1 MRFVEKE
8 NELRF
13 FRIANFRQIL
23 EQLREHPE
31 QKRGVNFRRLL
42 HQLVR
47 GENVDDALATL
58 RLNQVLEIQR
68 RLAKKFVRA
77 LRFEREETALYRSG
91 TGGRDIPI
99 LRFELIGIVRDVLQH
114 GAQIFEIE
122 KEQAVFVGDLENDVE
137 HAFLRVVQLE

>member
-23 EQLREHPE
+23 EQLREHPQ

-47 GENVDDALATL
+47 GKNVDDALATL

-68 RLAKKFVRA
+68 RLTEKFISA
-77 LRFEREETALYRSG
+77 LRFQRQETALNRSG
-91 TGGRDIPI
+91 AGRGDISV

-122 KEQAVFVGDLENDVE
+122 KEQAVSSAILNTMLSTPSCVS
-137 HAFLRVVQLE
+137 